1 MIPFKLLFATTLFLS
16 YICCTCGY
24 PYFYWREYTG
34 TIPSDAIVAGQDISG
49 KDLYIGQTYVKNGG
63 WQVVPIYQGIK
74 EAIAVL
80 NGPKKTDKYIKVST
94 VR

>member
-1 MIPFKLLFATTLFLS
+1 MIRFKLLLATTLFLS

-24 PYFYWREYTG
+24 RYFYWREYTG
-34 TIPSDAIVAGQDISG
+34 TIPSDAIVAGRDISG
-49 KDLYIGQTYVKNGG
+49 KDLYIGQAYVKNGG